1 MDEFNYL
8 SVLLSL
14 IIGLAITQIL
24 KGYRGI
30 VLARRRVRLYW
41 PSVLW
46 SASLLLLN
54 VQSWWASFDLREVRV
69 WTFAGFATLLAQTI
83 FQYMLAAI
91 VFPDFFGDEAVDL
104 RAHYFAHVRAFF
116 GLAAL
121 VLAASVAKDLV
132 IGGTWPRPLDLV
144 FHAVFATMLAI
155 ALLTRSEF
163 VHKAIALIVA
173 VLLCAYIVELF
184 AQLR

>member
-1 MDEFNYL
+1 M
-8 SVLLSL
+8 
-14 IIGLAITQIL
+14 
-24 KGYRGI
+24 
-30 VLARRRVRLYW
+30 
-41 PSVLW
+41 
-46 SASLLLLN
+46 
-54 VQSWWASFDLREVRV
+54 
-69 WTFAGFATLLAQTI
+69 
-83 FQYMLAAI
+83 
-91 VFPDFFGDEAVDL
+91 
-104 RAHYFAHVRAFF
+104 RAFF

-155 ALLTRSEF
+155 AL
-163 VHKAIALIVA
+163 IVA